1 VQLFVTLA
9 ATALLACAA
18 PTAASLR
25 TAPITTTP
33 ADRDALIA
41 AEKAV
46 FAAIA
51 ARDTA
56 ALDRLIADDFVVRIP
71 GHSDDGKA
79 AFIAA
84 IGSIPGEI
92 LSIGGEGLTAQMLG
106 PDLGMVSGVQVAR
119 VRVDGTVL
127 VDRGGFVDLFA
138 RRDGRWGMTWAFGVP
153 MSTTPAHGD
162 SVPGAGAST
171 DSGRRGGQRVHRTR
185 RRSPTSGRRVA
196 CRFR

>member
-1 VQLFVTLA
+1 MRLFVTLA
-9 ATALLACAA
+9 ALALLACAA
-18 PTAASLR
+18 PTAAVSR
-25 TAPITTTP
+25 TAPSTTSS

-41 AEKAV
+41 AEEAV

-71 GHSDDGKA
+71 GHADDGKA
-79 AFIAA
+79 AFLAA

-92 LSIGGEGLTAQMLG
+92 LSVGGEGLAAQMLG

-119 VRVDGTVL
+119 VRLDGTVL

-138 RRDGRWGMTWAFGVP
+138 RRDGRWGMTWAFSAQL
-153 MSTTPAHGD
+153 STTPA
-162 SVPGAGAST
+162 P
-171 DSGRRGGQRVHRTR
+171 
-185 RRSPTSGRRVA
+185 
-196 CRFR
+196 

>member
-1 VQLFVTLA
+1 MKPGQLECGKVGVVRLFVSLA

-18 PTAASLR
+18 PTAASSR
-25 TAPITTTP
+25 TAPMTTSP
-33 ADRDALIA
+33 DRDALIA
-41 AEKAV
+41 AEEAV

-71 GHSDDGKA
+71 GQPDAGKA
-79 AFIAA
+79 AFLAA

-92 LSIGGEGLTAQMLG
+92 LSVGGEGLTAQMLG

-119 VRVDGTVL
+119 VRVDGTEL

-138 RRDGRWGMTWAFGVP
+138 RRDGRWGMIWAFSVP
-153 MSTTPAHGD
+153 MSTTPA
-162 SVPGAGAST
+162 P
-171 DSGRRGGQRVHRTR
+171 
-185 RRSPTSGRRVA
+185 
-196 CRFR
+196 